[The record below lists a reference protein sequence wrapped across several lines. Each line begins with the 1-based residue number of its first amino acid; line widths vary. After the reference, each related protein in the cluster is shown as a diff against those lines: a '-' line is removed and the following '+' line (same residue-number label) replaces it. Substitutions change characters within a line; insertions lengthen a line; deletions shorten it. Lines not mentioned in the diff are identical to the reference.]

1 MSKKLVITGASRGI
15 GNALVQLASAYGHS
29 VYALSRNISQIK
41 KTAQVNPIEIDITDE
56 NTLSV
61 FLDQLQKE
69 GVKIDALIN
78 NAGVLINKPFGETS
92 AEDFE
97 LVYRVNVFGLASLTR
112 ILIPF
117 IEPKGHVVNI
127 SSIGGIDGSSKFP
140 GLAAYSSSKGA
151 VNILTELLAEEYK
164 DTGPAFNSLALGA
177 VQTEML
183 SQAFPGFQAKVT
195 AKDIANYILKFALE
209 GQQFFNGKVIPSFI
223 INTLKELWI
232 KFYLLFLKNLKPRFI
247 SF

>member
-1 MSKKLVITGASRGI
+1 MSKILVITGASRGI
-15 GNALVQLASAYGHS
+15 GNALVQHASAYGHQ
-29 VYALSRNISQIK
+29 VYALSRNISSIK
-41 KTAQVNPIEIDITDE
+41 KTAQVHPIEIDISDE

-69 GVKIDALIN
+69 EVKIDILIN
-78 NAGVLINKPFGETS
+78 NAGVLINKPFAETT

-97 LVYRVNVFGLASLTR
+97 LLYRVNVFGLASLTR
-112 ILIPF
+112 MLIPQ
-117 IEPKGHVVNI
+117 IDPKGHVVNI

-164 DTGPAFNSLALGA
+164 ETGPAFNALALGA

-183 SQAFPGFQAKVT
+183 KQAFPGFQAPVS
-195 AKDIANYILKFALE
+195 AEEIATYILKFALE
-209 GQQFFNGKVIPSFI
+209 GQQFFNGKILPVSSSTP
-223 INTLKELWI
+223 
-232 KFYLLFLKNLKPRFI
+232 
-247 SF
+247 